1 MSGFEVIIKTLNNE
15 GYKIKDLTPSS
26 TVGQLIEKVA
36 KVLPGNPNKQ
46 TIELV
51 HNGKPINKNKDVLTK
66 SLQSMN
72 IMNKSTLFVVYRVI
86 GG

>member
-26 TVGQLIEKVA
+26 TLGQLIEKVA

-51 HNGKPINKNKDVLTK
+51 HNGKAINKNKDVLTK